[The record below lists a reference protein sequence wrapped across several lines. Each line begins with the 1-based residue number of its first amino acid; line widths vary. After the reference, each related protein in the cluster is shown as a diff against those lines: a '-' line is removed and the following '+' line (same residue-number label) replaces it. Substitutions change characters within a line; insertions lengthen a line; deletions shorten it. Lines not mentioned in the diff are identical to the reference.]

1 MRLWFLFRPFLSGLA
16 FLERA
21 LSGRVV
27 LPPYSQVGV
36 EVQVPHL
43 ASSWLTLKG
52 RVTHYH
58 WARAGG
64 PASPGLCRCLRPG
77 RESQEC
83 LVIASPGE
91 QEELPSVFVHVG
103 GGGATVSSV
112 LFGGSPVVIVCKFS
126 VLLDPFP
133 SPLARDSRLLLGL
146 FKIPAPVGI
155 SALSLASVRQN
166 ETPWDP
172 APCHCLGPKFPHQT
186 ACCSPP
192 FRVLFCLFYG

>member
-64 PASPGLCRCLRPG
+64 PASPGLADASGLAG
-77 RESQEC
+77 R
-83 LVIASPGE
+83 AR
-91 QEELPSVFVHVG
+91 
-103 GGGATVSSV
+103 
-112 LFGGSPVVIVCKFS
+112 S
-126 VLLDPFP
+126 VLLLP
-133 SPLARDSRLLLGL
+133 PLGNRRSCPRSLSTWVEVGPQCLLCCLAG
-146 FKIPAPVGI
+146 VQW
-155 SALSLASVRQN
+155 SLSVSFQS
-166 ETPWDP
+166 
-172 APCHCLGPKFPHQT
+172 C
-186 ACCSPP
+186 
-192 FRVLFCLFYG
+192 